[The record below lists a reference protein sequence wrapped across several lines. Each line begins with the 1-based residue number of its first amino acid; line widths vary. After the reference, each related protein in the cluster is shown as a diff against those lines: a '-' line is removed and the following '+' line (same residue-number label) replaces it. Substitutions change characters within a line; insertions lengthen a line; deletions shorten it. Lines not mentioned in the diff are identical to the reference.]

1 MDIITIMVLLL
12 MIVYNRLQA
21 WVQAL
26 LVVLNAQVQAL
37 SNVLETLST
46 FQALVSKV
54 IKHKVKA
61 LQKCFKVLKITRIV

>member
-12 MIVYNRLQA
+12 MIVYNSQA